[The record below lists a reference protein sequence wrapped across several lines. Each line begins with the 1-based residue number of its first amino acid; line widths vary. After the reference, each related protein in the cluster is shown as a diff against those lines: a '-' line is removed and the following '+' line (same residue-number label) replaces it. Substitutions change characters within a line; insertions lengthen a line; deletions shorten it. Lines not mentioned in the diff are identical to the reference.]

1 MKNRLFTGLVGGSL
15 FLASAVPVLAVDVYV
30 IGNGKGS
37 TNEVT
42 VVSSCTQT
50 VSQSSE
56 TSAEVQLY
64 VAGNSGYNNASG
76 NTGADVKI
84 KTGDVVNKVDVGIY
98 GGGNFAKVPDCCCG
112 GESEGA
118 VKIKENGKNSEN
130 TVEVTAESVSET
142 EQDSQ
147 TGAGIA
153 GEILGNSGENKAKYN
168 TGKYADIKVKTGK
181 VKNKVS
187 VKVKGGS
194 NVLF

>member
-1 MKNRLFTGLVGGSL
+1 MKNILFTGLVSGSL

-30 IGNGKGS
+30 TGNGKGS

-42 VVSSCTQT
+42 VDSSCAQT

-56 TSAEVQLY
+56 TKAEVLLY
-64 VAGNSGYNNASG
+64 VAGNSGYNDASG

-84 KTGDVVNKVDVGIY
+84 KTGDVINEVKIGVY

-112 GESEGA
+112 DESEGV
-118 VKIKENGKNSEN
+118 VKVKENGKDSEN
-130 TVEVTAESVSET
+130 TVEVTAESVFET
-142 EQDSQ
+142 EQDTQ
-147 TGAGIA
+147 TSAGITA
-153 GEILGNSGENKAKYN
+153 EILGNSGKNRAKYN
-168 TGKYADIKVKTGK
+168 TGKYSDVKIKTGA

-194 NVLF
+194 NILF